1 MVTIENLCSG
11 RRMLSK
17 MKAVM
22 HELHVRTRIEY
33 PCVKGVRRKAP
44 AASPYHHEHANK
56 QTNNTNCQLRRQ
68 CQLCQSVAPHIS
80 WWRPRVRLCAAHDV
94 RQRSVLMIALSC
106 ADGNATVP
114 ALTALH
120 SQRSRQ
126 RSNAPK
132 RWHSLH
138 VTTRLP
144 LLRAW
149 GASASSARCGG
160 SWVVHEGKY
169 IHRKSVPIMAY
180 VSVVLVDEL

>member
-132 RWHSLH
+132 Q
-138 VTTRLP
+138 
-144 LLRAW
+144 
-149 GASASSARCGG
+149 
-160 SWVVHEGKY
+160 
-169 IHRKSVPIMAY
+169 
-180 VSVVLVDEL
+180 